1 MLVRRALTHG
11 LNRPPDNDLLRD
23 VLSAFLDAYRDHLFV
38 RSRLYPGVPDVL
50 TGLNAA
56 GIRIGCVT
64 NKPEAF
70 AIDLLEQAG
79 IVDAFDFVYG
89 GDTFARKK
97 PDPEPLQQ
105 AAVRSGITPDQG
117 VMIGD
122 SINDYEAALAAGFG
136 FIFAAYGYV
145 QTENPRLKQG
155 FATIGSFIELSE
167 LLCR

>member
-1 MLVRRALTHG
+1 MLVRRALTAG
-11 LNRPPDNDLLRD
+11 LGRSPDDELVRR

-50 TGLNAA
+50 ASLNAA
-56 GIRIGCVT
+56 GILIGCVT
-64 NKPEAF
+64 NKPQAF

-97 PDPEPLQQ
+97 PDPEPLQR
-105 AAVRSGITPDQG
+105 AAERCGITPDLG

-122 SINDYEAALAAGFG
+122 SVNDSEAARQAGFA

-145 QTENPRLKQG
+145 QTEDPRLKQG
-155 FATIGSFIELSE
+155 LATIGSFIELSE
-167 LLCR
+167 LLCQ